1 MTRTMKRSF
10 LLHLGVASLVLL
22 LGATGCKKPQ
32 VGITPLDGGGAAL
45 TDTPSN
51 PTPPIVPGG
60 PPGGGIA
67 NGGGATGEELNPLPG
82 RETFEGMVMD
92 PDIFA
97 AQTVHFDFD
106 SSVVKIEDIDKVN
119 AVGDELKLRP
129 NVKLLVD
136 GHCDERGT
144 EEYNR
149 SLGERRA
156 LAVRQV
162 LIDYGVDGNRI
173 RTRSWGE
180 DKPVDPGHDEN
191 AWKQNRRAEFIM
203 LLPPGQ

>member
-1 MTRTMKRSF
+1 MKRSF
-10 LLHLGVASLVLL
+10 FLHLGVASLALL
-22 LGATGCKKPQ
+22 LGAAGCKKPQ
-32 VGITPLDGGGAAL
+32 QGITPLGSGSAAL
-45 TDTPSN
+45 AGTSSN
-51 PTPPIVPGG
+51 PNPPVVPGG
-60 PPGGGIA
+60 PPGGGLA
-67 NGGGATGEELNPLPG
+67 NGGGATGEDLPNPLAG

-106 SSVVKIEDIDKVN
+106 SSVVKLEDIDKVN

-129 NVKLLVD
+129 EVKLLID

-149 SLGERRA
+149 ALGERRA
-156 LAVRQV
+156 LAVREV
-162 LIDYGVDGNRI
+162 LTQYGVSGDRI

-180 DKPVDPGHDEN
+180 DKPADPGHDEK
-191 AWKQNRRAEFIM
+191 AWAKNRRAEFIM
-203 LLPPGQ
+203 LLPPGQQ